1 MNINYISESKC
12 GLVRDTNQDHAGTLQ
27 TYDGFLAVV
36 CDGVGG
42 NNGGERASELAVD
55 SIISAFKESTS
66 DNPLLKIRDGIRFAN
81 KRIAEEAALDPE
93 LKGMATTVVALY
105 LDKEGAYW
113 AHAGDSRIYF
123 YNQNELEQLTK
134 DHSLVQSMVDKGLI
148 SEKTAETHPFKNI
161 ITRAVGEKEDIEIE
175 TGQMK
180 IDYADEIKFLLC
192 SDGVSGML
200 KKSDIVDILS
210 LKDLSDM
217 DVRLSELVE
226 ENGATDNYT
235 FIIISN
241 K

>member
-27 TYDGFLAVV
+27 TQDGFLAVV

-55 SIISAFKESTS
+55 SIISAFKDSQEN
-66 DNPLLKIRDGIRFAN
+66 DPLLKIRDGIRFAN
-81 KRIAEEAALDPE
+81 KRIAEEAALDPG

-123 YNQNELEQLTK
+123 FMQNELVQITK

-175 TGQMK
+175 TGEMR

-200 KKSDIVDILS
+200 KKSDIVGILS

-217 DVRLSELVE
+217 DVRISELVE
-226 ENGATDNYT
+226 ESGATDNYT

>member
-27 TYDGFLAVV
+27 TQDGFLAVV

-55 SIISAFKESTS
+55 SIISAFKDSKEN
-66 DNPLLKIRDGIRFAN
+66 DPLLKIRDGIRFAN
-81 KRIAEEAALDPE
+81 KRIAEEAALDPG

-123 YNQNELEQLTK
+123 FMQNELVQITK

-175 TGQMK
+175 TGEMR

-217 DVRLSELVE
+217 DVRISELVE
-226 ENGATDNYT
+226 ESGATDNYT

>member
-27 TYDGFLAVV
+27 THDGFLAVV

-55 SIISAFKESTS
+55 SIISAFKDSPEN
-66 DNPLLKIRDGIRFAN
+66 NPLLKIRDGIRFAN
-81 KRIAEEAALDPE
+81 KRIAEEAALDPD

-123 YNQNELEQLTK
+123 FRQNELVQITK

-175 TGQMK
+175 TGEMR

-217 DVRLSELVE
+217 DVRISELVE
-226 ENGATDNYT
+226 ESGATDNYT

>member
-12 GLVRDTNQDHAGTLQ
+12 GFVRDTNQDHAGTLQ
-27 TYDGFLAVV
+27 TRDGFLAVV

-55 SIISAFKESTS
+55 SIISIFKVSQEA
-66 DNPLLKIRDGIRFAN
+66 NPLSKIREGIRSAN
-81 KRIAEEAALDPE
+81 RRISEEASIDPE
-93 LKGMATTVVALY
+93 LRGMATTVVALY
-105 LDKEGAYW
+105 LDKDGAYW

-123 YNQNELEQLTK
+123 FFQGELVQITK

-148 SEKTAETHPFKNI
+148 SEKMAETHPFKNI
-161 ITRAVGEKEDIEIE
+161 ITRAVGEKKDIEIE
-175 TGQMK
+175 TGEMK
-180 IDYADEIKFLLC
+180 IDYSDDIKFLLC

-210 LKDLSDM
+210 LEDLSDM
-217 DVRLSELVE
+217 DVRISKLVE
-226 ENGATDNYT
+226 ESGATDNYT

>member
-12 GLVRDTNQDHAGTLQ
+12 GLVRDSNQDHAGTLE
-27 TYDGFLAVV
+27 THDGFLAVV

-42 NNGGERASELAVD
+42 NNGGERASELAVN
-55 SIISAFKESTS
+55 SIISAFKESVER
-66 DNPLLKIRDGIRFAN
+66 DPLAKICEGIRYAN
-81 KRIAEEAALDPE
+81 HMIAQEASRDAG

-113 AHAGDSRIYF
+113 AHAGDSRIYC
-123 YNQNELEQLTK
+123 YAQNELTQLTK

-148 SEKTAETHPFKNI
+148 SERTAENHPFKNI
-161 ITRAVGEKEDIEIE
+161 ITRAVGEKEEIEIE
-175 TGQMK
+175 TGGMD
-180 IDYADEIKFLLC
+180 IDYSEGIKFLLC

-200 KKSDIVDILS
+200 KRSDIVDILS
-210 LKDLSDM
+210 LEDLSDM
-217 DVRLSELVE
+217 DVRISGLVE

>member
-12 GLVRDTNQDHAGTLQ
+12 GLVRDSNQDHAGTLE
-27 TYDGFLAVV
+27 THDGFLAVV

-42 NNGGERASELAVD
+42 NNGGERASELAVN
-55 SIISAFKESTS
+55 SIISAFKESVER
-66 DNPLLKIRDGIRFAN
+66 DPLAKICEGIRYAN
-81 KRIAEEAALDPE
+81 RMIAEEASRDAG

-113 AHAGDSRIYF
+113 AHAGDSRIYC
-123 YNQNELEQLTK
+123 YAQNELTQLTK

-148 SEKTAETHPFKNI
+148 SERTAENHPFKNI
-161 ITRAVGEKEDIEIE
+161 ITRAVGEKEEIEIE
-175 TGQMK
+175 TGGMD
-180 IDYADEIKFLLC
+180 IDYSEGIKFLLC

-200 KKSDIVDILS
+200 KRSDIVDILS
-210 LKDLSDM
+210 LEDLSDM
-217 DVRLSELVE
+217 DVRISGLVE